1 MGGGEKTRKKKEDR
15 DDSRKWNVWMKKKGK
30 NYKKEGEILC
40 HNIFTTF
47 SQKKTLNG
55 RLLLAITNG
64 KKKKTNLSGW
74 FKLKPVITYHLK
86 FAVKILWT

>member
-40 HNIFTTF
+40 HNIFITF
-47 SQKKTLNG
+47 SQKKNS
-55 RLLLAITNG
+55 
-64 KKKKTNLSGW
+64 KW
-74 FKLKPVITYHLK
+74 
-86 FAVKILWT
+86 

>member
-1 MGGGEKTRKKKEDR
+1 MDAWVEEKKQERKKKMEMILE
-15 DDSRKWNVWMKKKGK
+15 SEMYGWKKKGK

-64 KKKKTNLSGW
+64 KKKKN
-74 FKLKPVITYHLK
+74 
-86 FAVKILWT
+86 